1 MTNDIQH
8 LSTTLAPWVS
18 RVVKDILETKGYI
31 LHWCVSHQ
39 CKIYELD
46 GEKMKTY
53 ESCFEEIVG
62 KFNFPDYFGNN
73 FNALLD
79 YISDSEILQGEAFLI
94 WIDNGEKVLS
104 ETTDGALEG
113 FLNILR
119 AAGERWAT
127 PEDSGE
133 WWDRPARAFHVIFSV
148 PNGTSD
154 ILQLLPIF
162 ALENTGGN
170 NGKK

>member
-8 LSTTLAPWVS
+8 LSATNAPWVF
-18 RVVKDILETKGYI
+18 RATKDILEIKEYI
-31 LHWCVSHQ
+31 LKWCISHQ

-53 ESCFEEIVG
+53 ESCFEEIVE

-73 FNALLD
+73 FDALLD
-79 YISDSEILQGEAFLI
+79 CISDSEILQGEAFLI

-104 ETTDGALEG
+104 ETSDDALER
-113 FLNILR
+113 FLDIFR

-148 PNGTSD
+148 PDGTSNV
-154 ILQLLPIF
+154 LQSLPIF
-162 ALENTGGN
+162 
-170 NGKK
+170 